1 MAEHKIN
8 CLGRENNNPGNSS
21 YCSFVHFLPLID
33 ELDVKNLENYSFS
46 RLSKTT

>member
-8 CLGRENNNPGNSS
+8 CLGGENNNHGNSS
-21 YCSFVHFLPLID
+21 YCCLVDCFPLIN